1 MTSDELIGFVENKF
15 EKHGVKKVVPDDE
28 TLQLHARR
36 MLERQMVLQELDTL
50 LPGIRERVA
59 ETALPD
65 DLRAQVEKWL
75 EEHPRLPWDAAVAD
89 ILSTTWT
96 SPTTATRRN
105 RGIRPTNGP
114 RRNHPRDRR
123 RCPTITNR
131 QRRSS
136 GGSRRGRIS
145 MIRHAPS

>member
-1 MTSDELIGFVENKF
+1 RDEINFLIQEGGRDGFRGARVELNAMTSDELIGFVENKF

-36 MLERQMVLQELDTL
+36 MLERQMVLQELDNL

-65 DLRAQVEKWL
+65 DLRVQVEKWL

-89 ILSTTWT
+89 ILDDMDE
-96 SPTTATRRN
+96 PDD
-105 RGIRPTNGP
+105 G
-114 RRNHPRDRR
+114 DEEE
-123 RCPTITNR
+123 
-131 QRRSS
+131 
-136 GGSRRGRIS
+136 
-145 MIRHAPS
+145 